1 MSFEPYVPYQ
11 ILFKG
16 DASSVTG
23 TTVETTLASVNL
35 KGGAMGSNDYI
46 EAVMMFSYTNSANDK
61 TMRFKIGTSEY
72 FVGLATTSATAIR
85 RVEVFNR
92 NSLASQVAFAPSL
105 FSDNGSTTVV
115 VGTFTEDLSVDK
127 TIAIT
132 GQLETAG
139 ETLTL
144 ESLHIILWKAPI

>member
-1 MSFEPYVPYQ
+1 MSFTPYTPYQ

-23 TTVETTLASVNL
+23 TAVETTLASVNL
-35 KGGAMGSNDYI
+35 KGGAVGLNDYI
-46 EAVMMFSYTNSANDK
+46 EAVVMFSYTNSVDDK

-72 FVGLATTSATAIR
+72 FVGLATTTATAIR
-85 RVEVFNR
+85 RIQIFNR
-92 NSLASQVAFAPSL
+92 NSMASQLAYSPSVFNDTGL
-105 FSDNGSTTVV
+105 TTVA

-132 GQLETAG
+132 GQLEDGA
-139 ETLTL
+139 ETITL